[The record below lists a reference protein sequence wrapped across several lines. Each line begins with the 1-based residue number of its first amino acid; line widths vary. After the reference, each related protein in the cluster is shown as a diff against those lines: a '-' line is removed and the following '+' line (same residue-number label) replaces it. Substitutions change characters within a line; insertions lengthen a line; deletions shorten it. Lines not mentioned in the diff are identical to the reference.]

1 MDPIAHIKPN
11 TQKNKTPITK
21 SEFMNGVINSTSS
34 INTLNKEEQKTKEQ
48 LLNNDPM
55 SMTNDKDSTLSK
67 NDTIDAL
74 YLKWKQ
80 EPSNENFKAVL
91 NSVKPTINYALATYQ
106 GKGNPYIETQAKIL
120 ASKAVKAYDP
130 GFNVSL
136 PTFLTSQLRK
146 LTRIV
151 RDANNPIKIP
161 ERTAYEIAELKEA
174 ERELLE
180 KNGGREPDAVELSDH
195 MGISVEKLENLRK
208 RVVKQISEGSY
219 FNNAISAG
227 EDNLQTASASEN
239 NQETTDY
246 TKEAIGYVHN
256 AADYRERK
264 ILEWSTGYGGTK
276 ILPPKVIAQKLG
288 ISESQV
294 SRLTAKLAVQVEQ
307 NLRALEKVYGGV

>member
-11 TQKNKTPITK
+11 TSESQAQIEK
-21 SEFMNGVINSTSS
+21 SEFLTGITSGF
-34 INTLNKEEQKTKEQ
+34 QKDEKQ
-48 LLNNDPM
+48 VKDRLLNNEQI
-55 SMTNDKDSTLSK
+55 SEADSTFLSK
-67 NDTIDAL
+67 EEGSISNF
-74 YLKWKQ
+74 YRQWKT
-80 EPSNENFKAVL
+80 EPTKENFKLVL

-120 ASKAVKAYDP
+120 AAKAIKVYDP
-130 GFNVSL
+130 EYNVSL

-180 KNGGREPDAVELSDH
+180 KNGGREPDALELSDH
-195 MGISVEKLENLRK
+195 MGISVEKLESIRK
-208 RVVKQISEGSY
+208 RTIKQLSEGSY
-219 FNNAISAG
+219 FNNNVSSG
-227 EDNLQTASASEN
+227 EDNLQIASASEN

-246 TKEAIGYVHN
+246 SKDAIMYVHN
-256 AADYRERK
+256 TADYRERK
-264 ILEWSTGYGGTK
+264 ILEWSTGYGGSK

-294 SRLTAKLAVQVEQ
+294 SRLTAKLAAQVEQ
-307 NLRALEKVYGGV
+307 NLRALERVYG